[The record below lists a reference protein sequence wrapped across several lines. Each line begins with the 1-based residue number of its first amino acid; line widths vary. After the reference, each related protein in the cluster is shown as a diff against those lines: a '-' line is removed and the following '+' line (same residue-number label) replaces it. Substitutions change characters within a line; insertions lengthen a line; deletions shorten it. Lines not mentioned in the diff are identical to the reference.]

1 MYFMGIYFFANMVS
15 TSLISTGAFEVYVDD
30 REVFSKLK
38 TGKMIESPDLHRVL
52 AACGLDL

>member
-1 MYFMGIYFFANMVS
+1 MGIYFFANMVS